1 MLSQSTFFAPS
12 GLNTEFTNFDI
23 PGGRRPVA
31 TDLNPP
37 EGEFAEMLKKLTAL
51 PRYGTPDEIA
61 AMVAYLTGPEAG
73 FVTGASSTID
83 GGFAA

>member
-1 MLSQSTFFAPS
+1 VVDLGP
-12 GLNTEFTNFDI
+12 TNERRENNVQ
-23 PGGRRPVA
+23 RRPVA